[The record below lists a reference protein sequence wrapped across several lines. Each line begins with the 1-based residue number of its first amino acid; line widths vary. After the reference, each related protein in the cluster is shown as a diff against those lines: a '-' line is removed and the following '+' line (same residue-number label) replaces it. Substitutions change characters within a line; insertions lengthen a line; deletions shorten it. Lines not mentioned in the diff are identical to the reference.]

1 MRIAKL
7 LRKDQ
12 ETVLRFLDVFG
23 GGSIAL
29 GMNNKNARPGFFIFA
44 TTFMHEYI
52 EGSFFKKEELLMKAL
67 EECGFPPNDGP
78 VGAMRNEQER
88 SREAAE
94 HLIKAAKAWQAGE
107 KGARAEVGWAASEYS
122 STLRQHLDR
131 LKNLIYPLLE
141 QNISPEGEIKVA
153 EGINNVVFES
163 SMKNEP
169 DKYTKLIE
177 TLDDELSDWK

>member
-1 MRIAKL
+1 MRIAKI

-12 ETVLRFLDVFG
+12 EIVLRFLDVFG

-67 EECGFPPNDGP
+67 VDCGFSPDDGP
-78 VGAMRNEQER
+78 VGAMKNEQAK

-94 HLIKAAKAWQAGE
+94 LLLKAARAWQEGA
-107 KGARAEVGWAASEYS
+107 KGARAEVGWAASEYT

-131 LKNLIYPLLE
+131 LKNLIFPLLE
-141 QNISPEGEIKVA
+141 QNISPEDELKVA
-153 EGINNVVFES
+153 EGINNIVFES

>member
-1 MRIAKL
+1 MRISKI

-29 GMNNKNARPGFFIFA
+29 GMNNRNARPGFFIFA
-44 TTFMHEYI
+44 VTFMQEYI
-52 EGSFFKKEELLMKAL
+52 EGSFFKKEQLLLKAL
-67 EECGFPPNDGP
+67 QDCGFPPDDGP
-78 VGAMRNEQER
+78 VGAMKNEQEKC
-88 SREAAE
+88 REAAG
-94 HLIKAAKAWQAGE
+94 LLLKAARAWQAEE
-107 KGARAEVGWAASEYS
+107 KGARAEVGWAASEYT

-141 QNISPEGEIKVA
+141 QNISPEDEIKVA
-153 EGINNVVFES
+153 EGINNIVFES